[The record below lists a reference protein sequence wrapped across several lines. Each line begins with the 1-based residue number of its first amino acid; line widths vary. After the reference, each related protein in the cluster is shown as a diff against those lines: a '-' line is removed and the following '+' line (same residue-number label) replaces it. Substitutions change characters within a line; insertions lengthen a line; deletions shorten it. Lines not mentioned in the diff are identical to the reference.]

1 MPGTAAGTVRSLY
14 GSGTRVPTE
23 AFRESLN
30 PEQHDQFFMP
40 FPVEK
45 QAPDLFSPFSMEPP
59 EQEAPWYL
67 DLPHVP
73 GLSPIGST
81 VRGWGGAGLS
91 AIEKYL
97 AEPAGAIG
105 TVLEAPSLLGAL
117 GVPGFSDEFAFNPEQ
132 LPGREDWREK
142 YKANIPAG
150 SRLLAEFGL
159 DPINFIPFGTAVKG
173 AKLLA
178 KAGKGSVA
186 ADLIKQCENERNL
199 EDPNS
204 LFYRHIAT
212 NLEEGQQQVIIVSNT
227 YPQGR
232 RITVSKDFGTNAL
245 NLAKQGEAEGGY
257 KILPGDAS
265 RAEVIKAS
273 GALLPDT

>member
-1 MPGTAAGTVRSLY
+1 MTNPYNRVVQTPAEKKAKQQADNFSAFQQALDAPSNLTLDQSDLVKMEFQEGGIGVGASGYIMPGTSAGTVRSLD

-178 KAGKGSVA
+178 KAGKA
-186 ADLIKQCENERNL
+186 Q
-199 EDPNS
+199 
-204 LFYRHIAT
+204 
-212 NLEEGQQQVIIVSNT
+212 
-227 YPQGR
+227 
-232 RITVSKDFGTNAL
+232 
-245 NLAKQGEAEGGY
+245 
-257 KILPGDAS
+257 
-265 RAEVIKAS
+265 
-273 GALLPDT
+273 